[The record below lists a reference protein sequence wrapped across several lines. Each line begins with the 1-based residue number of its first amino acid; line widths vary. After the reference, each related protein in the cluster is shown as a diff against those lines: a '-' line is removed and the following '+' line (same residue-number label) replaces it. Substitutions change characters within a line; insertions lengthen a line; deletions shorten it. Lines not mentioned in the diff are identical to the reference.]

1 LEDFVD
7 EIIRNS
13 VDVKLKIILLILNKN
28 IFSYVN
34 IEVQQNLK
42 LKMYILYWQIK

>member
-13 VDVKLKIILLILNKN
+13 VDVKLKIILQILNKN